1 MARMLVTENCD
12 VEKEYLVRIAPQ
24 GEGAAVQAKS
34 TRFDKKKHH
43 VSDKKEAKVS
53 TSQLRRRKGDRPD
66 LQKMIDGR
74 FLKDEAAPLKDV
86 VECSWVNDNQIKV
99 VLKEGRKRQVRHACS
114 SVERPVMRPC
124 AGAKLLHSPP
134 C

>member
-1 MARMLVTENCD
+1 M
-12 VEKEYLVRIAPQ
+12 
-24 GEGAAVQAKS
+24 
-34 TRFDKKKHH
+34 
-43 VSDKKEAKVS
+43 
-53 TSQLRRRKGDRPD
+53 
-66 LQKMIDGR
+66 QKMIDGR